1 MRRRARPAV
10 LFFKQALVSLACSRV
25 HLAALIDCDSRAV
38 CCRCQRGWEWVR
50 SPTPLIH
57 YWGRLKVLLTIR
69 TWACWEKAQWL
80 TIGLPIFFLVIWAI
94 VYVFLGLFLHSTEC
108 KSNFTSSSMHA
119 DVVTTVIPPPN
130 YANSFGCFHVGTNP
144 ILVAS
149 WAGMM
154 VYDAGGTTHLSY
166 ENCHLKP
173 TGILRPLIAY
183 GYSRFPHT

>member
-1 MRRRARPAV
+1 
-10 LFFKQALVSLACSRV
+10 
-25 HLAALIDCDSRAV
+25 
-38 CCRCQRGWEWVR
+38 
-50 SPTPLIH
+50 
-57 YWGRLKVLLTIR
+57 
-69 TWACWEKAQWL
+69 
-80 TIGLPIFFLVIWAI
+80 
-94 VYVFLGLFLHSTEC
+94 
-108 KSNFTSSSMHA
+108 MHA